1 MPSHPI
7 SSTPHEKIQRI

>member
-7 SSTPHEKIQRI
+7 SSTPHEKVQRI